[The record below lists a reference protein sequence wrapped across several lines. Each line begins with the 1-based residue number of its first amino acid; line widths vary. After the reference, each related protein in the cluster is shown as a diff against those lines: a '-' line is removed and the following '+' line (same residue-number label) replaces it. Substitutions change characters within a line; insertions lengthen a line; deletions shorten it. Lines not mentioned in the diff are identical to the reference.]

1 MSEASGTFSTFATPH
16 DAVTLPRSSSK
27 RGVPRV
33 DALFVLNSLNV
44 GGSETKT
51 VRLVN
56 ALLPRGVRAGV
67 AYLNAPHDLAGALD
81 PAIPVWHLQR
91 RGKFSVPAVR
101 KLRALIREQRPAV
114 VLSVN
119 LYPSL
124 YLSPATFLMTRPPRT
139 VGLLNTS
146 VMARGEEWR
155 QGFYRPFLRQLD
167 TLVYGCE
174 LQRRQWDAYLGY
186 PQSKSTVIY
195 NGVDTEHFVPP
206 CNAAEVQSQRKRQRI
221 APQAFVI
228 GTVGRLAPEK
238 NQLALIEA
246 TAELRRR
253 SIDAHLLLVG
263 AGRMRAELEQRVAA
277 LQLQAQVT
285 FAGVQS
291 DVRTALNMMDV
302 FVLPS
307 THVETFSNAA
317 LEAMAMCRPVILSR
331 IGGAAEM
338 VREGVEGF
346 TLPLA
351 QLEQELVPLL
361 IRFHAEQTMRERL
374 GQAAR
379 QRVER
384 EFSLQAMVDNFA
396 SLIGERVRVQKVS

>member
-1 MSEASGTFSTFATPH
+1 M
-16 DAVTLPRSSSK
+16 
-27 RGVPRV
+27 

-56 ALLPRGVRAGV
+56 ALLSRGVRAGV
-67 AYLNAPHDLAGALD
+67 AYLNAPHDLADSLHAE
-81 PAIPVWHLQR
+81 IPVWHLQR
-91 RGKFSVPAVR
+91 RGKFSISAVR
-101 KLRALIREQRPAV
+101 KLRALIRRERPAV

-119 LYPSL
+119 LYPAL
-124 YLSPATFLMTRPPRT
+124 YLSCATFHMTRRSRT

-146 VMARGEEWR
+146 LMARGEEWR
-155 QGFYRPFLRQLD
+155 RGFYRPFLRQLD

-174 LQRRQWDAYLGY
+174 LQRQQWDAYLRY
-186 PQSKSTVIY
+186 AQSKSTVIY
-195 NGVDTEHFVPP
+195 NGVDTEQFAPVTNPV
-206 CNAAEVQSQRKRQRI
+206 EVRAQRNRQGI
-221 APQAFVI
+221 APQAFVV
-228 GTVGRLAPEK
+228 GTIGRLAPEK
-238 NQLALIEA
+238 NQLALIQA

-277 LQLQAQVT
+277 LQLQPHVT
-285 FAGVQS
+285 FAGVQT
-291 DVRTALNMMDV
+291 DVRTVLNVMDV

-331 IGGAAEM
+331 IGGATEM

-361 IRFHAEQTMRERL
+361 VRLHAEQTLRDRL

-384 EFSLQAMVDNFA
+384 EFSLRGMVDNFA
-396 SLIGERVRVQKVS
+396 SLIAAPARVQKVS